1 MSPAMSPAMSHA
13 MSQAAT
19 HASSG
24 GGSGIGGLLHDLTS
38 LVTGLVS
45 GGAGVA
51 QHAVGNIL
59 GDSAGALL
67 QAVASWVATGA
78 VWLLD
83 RVGLVL
89 SSTTGVDLGSSWFG
103 ARLAIMS
110 ELAAS
115 VMLPM
120 LLCAVIQ
127 AVYRQNA
134 GVLLRTFLLN
144 LLIALLFTGVAVEL
158 VRIGMVVTDAMSNR
172 FLAAAGVD
180 TRHLLAPVA
189 AVLLAASGGAPGFAV
204 FLASTLVAGTAMV
217 LWLELIVR
225 AAAITA
231 ASLFLPLVLAA
242 LVWPAIGHWAR
253 RLADTLAALVLSKLV
268 IAAVISLAVGAVEG
282 GLSEQGSAGTK
293 FGDVVV
299 GIALLLLAT
308 LSPFVLLRLIPAIE
322 SGAVSHLEG
331 TRNRL
336 RQAVE
341 PTAVKAASHAYD
353 LVKKNEKPDEPSM
366 LSKVGE
372 AVRTVAS
379 QASGTSWPT
388 GPEVAA
394 DAATLAPP
402 GRRQTEM
409 NAGSPNSR
417 EPTEEPRD
425 SGRDD

>member
-1 MSPAMSPAMSHA
+1 MTHA
-13 MSQAAT
+13 MTQAAV

-38 LVTGLVS
+38 FVTGLVS
-45 GGAGVA
+45 GGAGAA

-59 GDSAGALL
+59 GLSAGALL
-67 QAVASWVATGA
+67 QAIASWVATGA

-134 GVLLRTFLLN
+134 GALLRTFLLN
-144 LLIALLFTGVAVEL
+144 LPIALLFTGVAVEL

-189 AVLLAASGGAPGFAV
+189 AVLLAVSGGAPGFAV
-204 FLASTLVAGTAMV
+204 FLGSTLVAGTAMV

-353 LVKKNEKPDEPSM
+353 LVNRNKKSDDPSA
-366 LSKVGE
+366 LSRVGE
-372 AVRTVAS
+372 AVRAVAS
-379 QASGTSWPT
+379 QASGTPWTT

-402 GRRQTEM
+402 GTRRSEM
-409 NAGSPNSR
+409 NAGQQDSG
-417 EPTEEPRD
+417 EPTDDLPRD
-425 SGRDD
+425 PRRDV